1 MNVTLLKNALMSIK
15 TAMEDAISTATYSG
29 NTYDNGQRAKEALI
43 RSKTLIGRLHEVV
56 KISLKEVLQR
66 EARNYHINPPV
77 GSSSPE
83 LTVAGLIKKKQQDVV
98 VLMDDDYLQP
108 ETISEGPLA
117 GQLDPI
123 GKEVAERSIVVGIRS
138 QLSSV
143 DKNFDTLMERA
154 FAETLNLRLRL
165 PSLVMGEVYL
175 LPVVEYD
182 DVAMVENRV
191 AWRPEPVK
199 VSKFIQTFLAIS
211 GRSSTTDLAQLY
223 KYERSALVLADFRES
238 PPRVFLTLDELVAGG
253 FVPHIF
259 SGNFNLLSPKGFAE
273 DIVAARLSRR

>member
-1 MNVTLLKNALMSIK
+1 MNLTLLNNALMSIK
-15 TAMEDAISTATYSG
+15 AALEDAISTATYSG
-29 NTYDNGQRAKEALI
+29 NVYDNGQRAKEALI
-43 RSKTLIGRLHEVV
+43 RSQTLIGRLHEVV
-56 KISLKEVLQR
+56 KGSLREVLQTKSR
-66 EARNYHINPPV
+66 HYRIHPPV

-83 LTVAGLIKKKQQDVV
+83 LTVTGFIKKKQQDVV
-98 VLMDDDYLQP
+98 VLMDEDRPQP
-108 ETISEGPLA
+108 ETISDGPLA
-117 GQLDPI
+117 GQVDPI

-182 DVAMVENRV
+182 DVAMVNDRV
-191 AWRPEPVK
+191 AWRLEPIN
-199 VSKFIQTFLAIS
+199 VSKFIHTFLAIS
-211 GRSSTTDLAQLY
+211 GRSSTTDLEQLY
-223 KYERSALVLADFRES
+223 KYERSALILADFRES
-238 PPRVFLTLDELVAGG
+238 PPRVFLRLDELVASG
-253 FVPHIF
+253 FVPHSF
-259 SGNFNLLSPKGFAE
+259 SGDFNLLSPEGFAE